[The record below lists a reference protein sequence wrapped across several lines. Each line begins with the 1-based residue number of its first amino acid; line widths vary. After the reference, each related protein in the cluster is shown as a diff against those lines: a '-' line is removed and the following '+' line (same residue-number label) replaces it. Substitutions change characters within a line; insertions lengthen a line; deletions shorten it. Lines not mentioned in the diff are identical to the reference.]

1 MKMNELINSFE
12 IFTTNEEKDLLGK
25 IDARPHPI
33 SSYTER
39 EQTIINNMVKKSLV
53 SKVHNNGYTL
63 VTQNG
68 QQITNK

>member
-53 SKVHNNGYTL
+53 SKVRDRDLFL
-63 VTQNG
+63 VLRND
-68 QQITNK
+68 